1 MNLRFC
7 LIAMTALAV
16 IGDNML
22 IPFYPQYFASRFD
35 DPRPEQVGAYLA
47 AICVVVMFAF
57 PLWAKLAKR
66 VHPIRILIWT
76 QLAAGLL
83 SVCCYTI
90 DSLPLFWVVSLG
102 MVVFKGSYLL
112 MYPYVMSL
120 EAKESHT
127 RTIGTLSVVVHFGA
141 IFGAAVGGLVLQALE
156 MGEVFLIMAL
166 GDFIQMAIC
175 MRLMRDK
182 PPASGEAPAS
192 SETPE
197 QSATEV
203 PIAKPGSHLII
214 YKLCLIMLLFY
225 FSAYVIRPFFSVYWQ
240 QVSALENELVTGF
253 VYSLPGAVALVAL
266 WWSKRASQQGHAWE
280 GILSALLLG
289 VCGIFIQGVEN
300 EVAILGGRLL
310 FGWALYQVT
319 VRLDALMFEM
329 SKPEAYAVD
338 FSKVNF
344 FQSLGVMCSSY
355 GAGLLVSH
363 FTLSTPFWVGAA
375 GLLLTAVLFPLLVKA
390 PNKATTAVKA

>member
-22 IPFYPQYFASRFD
+22 IPFYPQYFASRFE

-47 AICVVVMFAF
+47 AICVIVMFAF
-57 PLWAKLAKR
+57 PLWARLAKQ

-83 SVCCYTI
+83 SVWCYAI
-90 DSLPLFWVVSLG
+90 DSLPLFWVVSLC

-156 MGEVFLIMAL
+156 MGEVFLLMAL

-175 MRLMRDK
+175 MRLMRNN
-182 PPASGEAPAS
+182 PPASGEIAV
-192 SETPE
+192 
-197 QSATEV
+197 TEEV
-203 PIAKPGSHLII
+203 GAAEPHSAKPGSHLII

-240 QVSALENELVTGF
+240 HVSALENELITGF

-280 GILSALLLG
+280 GILSAMLLG
-289 VCGIFIQGVEN
+289 VCGIFIQGFEN
-300 EVAILGGRLL
+300 ELAILTGRLL

-375 GLLLTAVLFPLLVKA
+375 GLLLTAILFPLLVKA
-390 PNKATTAVKA
+390 PSKVTTAKV